1 MKKIFILT
9 GEPSGDKL
17 ASTVIS
23 KLSIQVPNIEY
34 LSVGGTH
41 IKNLGIQ
48 SIFDLKEITYLG
60 FTSVLFNIFKI
71 RNKINKTVDEIIKF
85 DPDILFSVDSPDFT
99 LRVAERVK
107 KINKSIKTVH
117 YVAPQ
122 VWVWRKNRVKKI
134 KKFIDHILLLFNFE
148 KKYFDDENIKNTFV
162 GHPLIEKEEK
172 AKTVLNDLIKKDK
185 KIISIFPGSRKS
197 ETSVLLPILLNFVK
211 LMNKK
216 NFSYSYV
223 FHATHENKEFIVNH
237 VKQTDLNNIDV
248 ISDDNIKSQ
257 ILSNS
262 IFAVSKSG
270 TVSLQISSSN
280 VPSIIIYKL
289 SFINFMIFKLLV
301 NVKFANIINIINDKE
316 VIPELLQKECNAE
329 EICRSVI
336 YFLKNPKLIKKHET
350 NFKGVGQPIRVA
362 LTGSKFGPG
371 LYDII
376 ISLGKEEVEK
386 RLSNKIIT

>member
-17 ASTVIS
+17 ASTVIA
-23 KLSIQVPNIEY
+23 KLKIQNPNIEY

-41 IKNLGIQ
+41 IKKLGIQ

-60 FTSVLFNIFKI
+60 FTTVLFNIFRI
-71 RNKINKTVDEIIKF
+71 RNKINQTVDEIIKF
-85 DPDILFSVDSPDFT
+85 NPDILFSVDSPDFT
-99 LRVAERVK
+99 LRVAEKVK
-107 KINKSIKTVH
+107 KINNNIKTIH

-134 KKFIDHILLLFNFE
+134 KKFIDHMLLLFNFE

-172 AKTVLNDLIKKDK
+172 VKTVLNDLIKKDK

-216 NFSYSYV
+216 DFSYSYV
-223 FHATHENKEFIVNH
+223 FHATDENKEFIVNQI
-237 VKQTDLNNIDV
+237 KQTDLNNIDV
-248 ISDDNIKSQ
+248 ISDENIKSQ

-336 YFLKNPKLIKKHET
+336 YFLKNPKLIKKQLDEC
-350 NFKGVGQPIRVA
+350 
-362 LTGSKFGPG
+362 SKTLEG
-371 LYDII
+371 IKSKTSSSNEAATI
-376 ISLGKEEVEK
+376 
-386 RLSNKIIT
+386 LSNYLIT

>member
-17 ASTVIS
+17 ASTVIA
-23 KLSIQVPNIEY
+23 KLKIQNPNIEY

-41 IKNLGIQ
+41 IKKLGIQ

-71 RNKINKTVDEIIKF
+71 RNKINQTVDEIIKF
-85 DPDILFSVDSPDFT
+85 NPDILFSVDSPDFT
-99 LRVAERVK
+99 LRVAEKVK
-107 KINKSIKTVH
+107 KINNNIKTIH

-134 KKFIDHILLLFNFE
+134 KKFIDHMLLLFNFE

-172 AKTVLNDLIKKDK
+172 VKTVLNDLIKKDK

-216 NFSYSYV
+216 DFSYSYV
-223 FHATHENKEFIVNH
+223 FHATDENKEFIVNH

-336 YFLKNPKLIKKHET
+336 YFLKNPKLIKKQLDEC
-350 NFKGVGQPIRVA
+350 
-362 LTGSKFGPG
+362 SKTLEG
-371 LYDII
+371 IKSKTSSSNEAATI
-376 ISLGKEEVEK
+376 
-386 RLSNKIIT
+386 LSNYLIT